1 MATHKRLFQ
10 RLRRRQKTIKQ
21 PNLHTSQRLHAL
33 TVLRELSKHTRSFFE
48 TSTAIRSGKYTV
60 LEIYAFRRMAA
71 SLEEPDRSRVLHL
84 IHSALTFRNLTT
96 PKTNKPLTIPF
107 LAHSIFLS
115 DTEKW
120 LRTLVQHHIH
130 HVIPFHPPTK
140 KLREAAHKT
149 VRSRLYN
156 HKQWA
161 DHFTTQ
167 PSANDMP

>member
-48 TSTAIRSGKYTV
+48 TSTAIRSGKYTD

-167 PSANDMP
+167 PSANNMP